1 MKNYD
6 CSVVVVGAGPA
17 GLAAAISA
25 KKNGA
30 ENATE
35 NSEIRKRLVEE
46 MADVLMYFNDVML
59 CYNISEEELKK
70 AEGEI
75 AKIKIEDE
83 VTSVVYRRYNEWCLS
98 NSLQP
103 LSNGEFSKQVK
114 KHFGFKIA
122 DRRVNGKKCRIFVK
136 G

>member
-1 MKNYD
+1 MEYLIQL
-6 CSVVVVGAGPA
+6 
-17 GLAAAISA
+17 GLKGLKRVLDTRTFSSNEAMEDELKEYEESNNPVI
-25 KKNGA
+25 GFFREA
-30 ENATE
+30 EN
-35 NSEIRKRLVEE
+35 
-46 MADVLMYFNDVML
+46 DD
-59 CYNISEEELKK
+59 
-70 AEGEI
+70 
-75 AKIKIEDE
+75 IKIEDE

-122 DRRVNGKKCRIFVK
+122 DRKISGKKYRLFVR

>member
-1 MKNYD
+1 MEYMIRIGLEGLKRVLDTRQYSMNEAMQEELVEYEE
-6 CSVVVVGAGPA
+6 SNNPIVGFFRE
-17 GLAAAISA
+17 
-25 KKNGA
+25 A
-30 ENATE
+30 ENDE
-35 NSEIRKRLVEE
+35 
-46 MADVLMYFNDVML
+46 
-59 CYNISEEELKK
+59 
-70 AEGEI
+70 
-75 AKIKIEDE
+75 IKIEDE
-83 VTSVVYRRYNEWCLS
+83 VTNVVYRRYNEWCLS